1 MSQAEKTAPDVEA
14 IESGTRIPISDQTIG
29 DPKRDFNTRIQKTQ
43 VLKAL
48 EIGGP

>member
-1 MSQAEKTAPDVEA
+1 MIKKKTALTDQTVGGVG
-14 IESGTRIPISDQTIG
+14 IRISGQTIG
-29 DPKRDFNTRIQKTQ
+29 DPKRDFNTRIQKAQ